1 MNFIISA
8 HWRPRHECR
17 GGMRLSFQRRVD
29 KLKYLKHN
37 FFMKLTLQIKLLPT
51 EEQSQSLLET
61 MKQANHACNRISEFA
76 FAQKIFN
83 HFKLHQALYHDLKAE
98 GILSAQMLVRCF
110 GKVSQSYKAS
120 KKTLHGFKP
129 FGAIAYDGRILSYKG
144 TVASLWTTGGRLSI
158 PFVCHNPKYLPYIKG
173 EADLVTKKG
182 KFYLFQTVEI
192 PDTEI
197 DDVEEFIGVD
207 FGVNNIA
214 TLSDGTNHSSDSL
227 NAVRENYQRIR
238 SSVQSK
244 GTRGSRKLLKRLG
257 GRERRFATITNHTI
271 SKRIVEKAVSEGKGI
286 AIEDLTYIRDT
297 MIVRK
302 GQRRKHHSW
311 SFAQL
316 RSFLSYKSLMAGIP
330 LAVVDPRNTSRTCS
344 ACGHCDKKNRKS
356 QSEFVC
362 VQCGFSLNADINAA
376 RNIAK
381 LGSLVNRPENRRVK
395 VC

>member
-1 MNFIISA
+1 
-8 HWRPRHECR
+8 
-17 GGMRLSFQRRVD
+17 
-29 KLKYLKHN
+29 
-37 FFMKLTLQIKLLPT
+37 MKLTLQIKLLPT
-51 EEQSQSLLET
+51 EEESQILFET
-61 MKQANHACNRISEFA
+61 IKQANHVCDRISEFA

-83 HFKLHQALYHDLKAE
+83 QFKLHQALYHDLKTE
-98 GILSAQMLVRCF
+98 EILSAQMLVRCF
-110 GKVSQSYKAS
+110 GKVSQSYKVS
-120 KKTLHGFKP
+120 KKTLHKFRP
-129 FGAIAYDGRILSYKG
+129 LGAIAYDSRILSYKG
-144 TVASLWTTGGRLSI
+144 TVASIWAIGGRLSI

-192 PDTEI
+192 PDKDIE
-197 DDVEEFIGVD
+197 DVEEFIGVD
-207 FGVNNIA
+207 FGINNIA
-214 TLSDGTNHSSDSL
+214 TLSDGTIYSSDSL
-227 NAVRENYQRIR
+227 NAVREKYQRTR

-257 GRERRFATITNHTI
+257 GREHRFATITNHTI
-271 SKRIVEKAVSEGKGI
+271 SKRIVKKAVSEKKGI

-297 MIVRK
+297 TVVRK
-302 GQRRKHHSW
+302 GQKRKHHSW

-344 ACGHCDKKNRKS
+344 ECDHIDKKSRKS

-381 LGSLVNRPENRRVK
+381 LGSFVNRPENRRFK